1 MKKWCVIIQGQ
12 SNNVPILKEKWN
24 GVDLIWSTWS
34 NSNNQY
40 EDKDVVISVDM
51 PEETGVN
58 NLYLQ
63 KWSTLN
69 GIMIAKQLGYTHVL
83 KWRSDQYPTNPSE
96 FIKLFNENKLTFLSA
111 HENNGYPYLVDYF
124 MGGPINDV
132 ELLWDIPNGSYLF
145 PEEAITKQVLST
157 NLKTKIEYV
166 HSYLSDK
173 NDVYWLGREFT
184 LSKMLKDDSHVYNPN
199 LFKN

>member
-12 SNNVPILKEKWN
+12 SNHVPILKEKWK

-40 EDKDVVISVDM
+40 ENDDVVISVDM
-51 PEETGVN
+51 PEEAGVN

-83 KWRSDQYPTNPSE
+83 KWRSDQYPTNAIE
-96 FIKLFNENKLTFLSA
+96 FIKLFNETKLTFLSA
-111 HENNGYPYLVDYF
+111 HENSGYPYLVDYF

-132 ELLWDIPNGSYLF
+132 ELLWDIPNEQYLF
-145 PEEAITKQVLST
+145 PEEAITKQMLST
-157 NLKTKIEYV
+157 DLNTKIEYV
-166 HSYLSDK
+166 HSLLSDK
-173 NDVYWLGREFT
+173 NDVYWIGREFT

-199 LFKN
+199 LFRN

>member
-34 NSNNQY
+34 NSNHLYTN
-40 EDKDVVISVDM
+40 DDIVISVDM
-51 PEETGVN
+51 PSDVGVN

-69 GIMIAKQLGYTHVL
+69 GIMIAKQLAYTHVI
-83 KWRSDQYPTNPSE
+83 KWRSDQYPTNSSE
-96 FIKLFNENKLTFLSA
+96 LIKLFDENKLTFLSA

-124 MGGPINDV
+124 MGGSIEDM
-132 ELLWDIPNGSYLF
+132 ELLWDIPNGEYQF
-145 PEEAITKQVLST
+145 PEEAITKQMLGT
-157 NLKTKIEYV
+157 NLKPKIEYL
-166 HSYLSDK
+166 HSKISSE
-173 NDVYWLGREFT
+173 NDV
-184 LSKMLKDDSHVYNPN
+184 
-199 LFKN
+199 